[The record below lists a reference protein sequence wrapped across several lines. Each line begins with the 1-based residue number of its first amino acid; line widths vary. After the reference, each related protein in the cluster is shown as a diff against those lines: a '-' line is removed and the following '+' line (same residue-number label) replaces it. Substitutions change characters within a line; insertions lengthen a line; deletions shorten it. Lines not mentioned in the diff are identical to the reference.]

1 VVGTNR
7 EICEHWLISA
17 GGGWICSPLRNH
29 SAIGPKARH
38 LRGIADQVNPALR
51 RIAVGYLPRTVA
63 AHSLLA

>member
-1 VVGTNR
+1 
-7 EICEHWLISA
+7 
-17 GGGWICSPLRNH
+17 
-29 SAIGPKARH
+29 